1 MIPIGG
7 LHARDKRPLKEP
19 PAGAGASRAGRGLY
33 LAALI
38 ASALVLGAAFSF
50 GVDLSA
56 NGYLSQ
62 PAASCGRF
70 VAYALCAGLALFAAC
85 EGIAAFHE
93 RRRPSSG
100 RSRLDTLVPVF
111 TVSSIVLFAAV
122 MLALWGVWMVA
133 LYPGSMNIDTVSQIK
148 QSYIGQYDV
157 YVVPWIPT
165 HSITDAWFSDH
176 HPFFDTLIFGAFVH
190 AFDWTGSWNVGV
202 YAFVLVQCCLTA
214 AAFSA
219 AVAYLR
225 RVGTPL
231 PICLGVFL
239 FFCLAPFYPIYG
251 MTMLKDSLYSFLYVV
266 YFLFLAEIV
275 RTRGGLFAGARHAG
289 KARRLLVW
297 FVVVGVLL
305 ALTKKTGVYAVAVT
319 AVIGAI
325 AFRRCW
331 KAFAAQA
338 LASGAVIWL
347 LFPLIVFPLAHVVPG
362 QLQEAVGFMFQQT
375 ARYVVDHGDEVTD
388 DERQAIDA
396 VLGYDTLAD
405 RYEYNDADP
414 VKFWYRYDT
423 VNAGDLANYLRVWAV
438 EGARHPETY
447 FEATWSICAPY
458 LNASGVL
465 GVHGQTGD
473 IDDSVADLI
482 YQPAELAG
490 LREPLLA
497 FYRAIVDVPVLD
509 LFFRVGPYAA
519 WIPLVLLC
527 YAARDRNGLGLL
539 AASSLIALGFCLI
552 CPIFHSRYAL
562 PLIYTAPVALGLL
575 FQRRSQERGS
585 AR

>member
-1 MIPIGG
+1 
-7 LHARDKRPLKEP
+7 
-19 PAGAGASRAGRGLY
+19 
-33 LAALI
+33 
-38 ASALVLGAAFSF
+38 VLGAAFSF
-50 GVDLSA
+50 GVDLSG
-56 NGYLSQ
+56 NGYLVD
-62 PAASCGRF
+62 PTASCGRF
-70 VAYALCAGLALFAAC
+70 VAYTLVAGLALFAAC
-85 EGIAAFHE
+85 EGIAAFQA
-93 RRRPSSG
+93 RRRPAGENGCGDTAPAEEDGAPVG
-100 RSRLDTLVPVF
+100 RASEGERGVPAGLASAGLVSARNRRLSILVPRFNVHD
-111 TVSSIVLFAAV
+111 IVLFAAI
-122 MLALWGVWMVA
+122 MLAFWGVWMVA

-157 YVVPWIPT
+157 YIVPWIPT
-165 HSITDAWFSDH
+165 HSTTDAWFSDH
-176 HPFFDTLIFGAFVH
+176 HPFFDTLVFGAFVH

-202 YAFVLVQCCLTA
+202 YAFVLVQCCLTT

-225 RVGTPL
+225 RADAPL
-231 PICLGVFL
+231 PLCLGVFL
-239 FFCLAPFYPIYG
+239 FFCLMPFYPIYG
-251 MTMLKDSLYSFLYVV
+251 MTMLKDSLYSFIFVV

-275 RTRGGLFAGARHAG
+275 RTRGVVFEGWRRPGR
-289 KARRLLVW
+289 ARRLLAW
-297 FVVVGVLL
+297 FIVVGVLL
-305 ALTKKTGVYAVAVT
+305 ALTKKTGVYSVLVA

-325 AFRRCW
+325 VYRRCW

-347 LFPLIVFPLAHVVPG
+347 LFPFVVFPLAHVVPG

-375 ARYVVDHGDEVTD
+375 ARYVVDHSDEVTN

-396 VLGYDTLAD
+396 VLGFDDLAA

-423 VNAGDLANYLRVWAV
+423 VTTGDLANYLRVWAV

-447 FEATWSICAPY
+447 AEATLSICAPY

-473 IDDSVADLI
+473 IDETVADLV
-482 YQPAELAG
+482 YQPAELDG

-497 FYRAIVDVPVLD
+497 FYRTVVNAPGLAI
-509 LFFRVGPYAA
+509 FFRVGPYAT
-519 WIPLVLLC
+519 WIPLLLLC
-527 YAARDRNGLGLL
+527 YGARNRSGLPFLSVALL
-539 AASSLIALGFCLI
+539 VALGFCLI

-575 FQRRSQERGS
+575 FSSVGAQRRLK
-585 AR
+585 